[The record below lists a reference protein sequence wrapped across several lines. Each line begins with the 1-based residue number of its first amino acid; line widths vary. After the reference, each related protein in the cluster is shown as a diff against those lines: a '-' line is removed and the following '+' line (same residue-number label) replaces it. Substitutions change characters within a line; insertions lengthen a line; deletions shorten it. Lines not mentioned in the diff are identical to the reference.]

1 MVKRDLFKTCS
12 QSGFCK
18 RNRDYADSA
27 FAKGSSWSA
36 PYQLESRSIQLKDG
50 QLEGIVIKTTH
61 DNEKVRLPL
70 IVSFL
75 DSGVARVTLDEEKR
89 LAGDIELRHDSKA
102 RKERYNESAKWT
114 LVGGLDPSLSA
125 ALVSE
130 VETGITKVLYGPEQR
145 FQAIIR
151 HEPFEVLFQ
160 RDGETHVQ
168 FNDRGLLNM
177 EHWRAK
183 KEPPPPAKGEESPSE
198 NGVDESTWWD
208 EPFGGNTDSKPKGPE
223 SVGLDITFPG
233 YEHVFGIPE
242 HADSMSLRETR

>member
-1 MVKRDLFKTCS
+1 MVKRELFKTCS

-18 RNRDYADSA
+18 RNRDYADLAS
-27 FAKGSSWSA
+27 AKGSSWSA
-36 PYQLESRSIQLKDG
+36 PYQLESSSIHFKDG
-50 QLEGIVIKTTH
+50 HLEGTVIKTTD
-61 DNEKVRLPL
+61 DNEKVRLPM

-75 DSGVARVTLDEEKR
+75 ESGVARVTLDEER
-89 LAGDIELRHDSKA
+89 RIAGDIELRHESKA

-114 LVGGLDPSLSA
+114 LVGGLEPSSSA
-125 ALVSE
+125 ALNP
-130 VETGITKVLYGPEQR
+130 ETDSGFTKVLYGPEQR

-151 HEPFEVLFQ
+151 HEPFEVYFQ

-183 KEPPPPAKGEESPSE
+183 KESAPPSEGEESTDE
-198 NGVDESTWWD
+198 QGVDDSTWWD
-208 EPFGGNTDSKPKGPE
+208 ETFGGNTDSKPKGPE

>member
-1 MVKRDLFKTCS
+1 MVKRELFKTCT

-18 RNRDYADSA
+18 RNRDYADLASS
-27 FAKGSSWSA
+27 KGSSWSA
-36 PYQLESRSIQLKDG
+36 PYQLESSSVQFKDG
-50 QLEGIVIKTTH
+50 RLEGTILKTTD

-70 IVSFL
+70 ILSFL
-75 DSGVARVTLDEEKR
+75 DSGVARFTLDEERR
-89 LAGDIELRHDSKA
+89 LAGDIELRHESKA
-102 RKERYNESAKWT
+102 RKERYNESEKWT
-114 LVGGLDPSLSA
+114 LVGGLDPSSSA
-125 ALVSE
+125 SLDSE
-130 VETGITKVLYGPEQR
+130 TETGFTKVLYGPDQR

-151 HEPFEVLFQ
+151 HEPFEIYFQ

-183 KEPPPPAKGEESPSE
+183 KEQAPSE
-198 NGVDESTWWD
+198 GEDSTDEQGVDDSTWWD
-208 EPFGGNTDSKPKGPE
+208 ESFGGNTDTKPKGPE

-242 HADSMSLRETR
+242 HADSMSLKETR